1 MRDATP
7 RDQKRLML
15 AGELYRADDP
25 ELIAERQRCQLSLEQ
40 INATSAAEP
49 ERRTALLRALLAAIG
64 DDTTI
69 ETPFRCDYGYNVR
82 IGARSFVNYGGIF
95 LDVRPIDIGD
105 EVLIG
110 PNVQLLTATHP
121 LDATQRRA
129 WLESGMPIW
138 IGNGAWLGAGALVMP
153 GISIGEE
160 AVIGAGA
167 VVTRDV
173 EPRTVVAG
181 SPAKVIRRLE

>member
-1 MRDATP
+1 
-7 RDQKRLML
+7 ML

-25 ELIAERQRCQLSLEQ
+25 QLVAERQRCQLALEE

-82 IGARSFVNYGGIF
+82 IGSRSFVNYGCIF
-95 LDVRPIDIGD
+95 LDVRPIEIRD

-129 WLESGMPIW
+129 WLESGQPIS
-138 IGNGAWLGAGALVMP
+138 IGDGAWLGAGAKILDGANV
-153 GISIGEE
+153 GEH
-160 AVIGAGA
+160 AVIGSAALVRESVPARAIA
-167 VVTRDV
+167 VGIPARVVGQRPEANPAAVT
-173 EPRTVVAG
+173 E
-181 SPAKVIRRLE
+181 